1 MRTLSL
7 ATHVARSWLQRGGA
21 FVAAVGP
28 ILLFAGLPMLLLG
41 PTLTGSRTLIPA
53 DNLYEWQPWRAAAEA
68 FGIAVPHNA
77 LLSDLVLENYA
88 WKRFL
93 VAAFRRGELPLW
105 NPYLFAGAPFLANGQ
120 HSALYPFTVL
130 FLIFPIHQAYGLFNA
145 LQLFLAGLGMYLLA
159 RTWGLGRA
167 AATFAGVAYELSA
180 FMVVSLVFPMIVAG
194 AAWLPYLLAALHAA
208 IERRPLLGRPAA
220 LPWAL
225 MAALALAMNILAG
238 HVEITYY
245 TVLVGTGYG
254 LWRAVQAWRRQG
266 ERPASGTWARVVRSL
281 VPLGWTGF
289 ALALGFAL
297 GAAQWVPL
305 YEVVRENFR
314 EGTATLQQVL
324 GWAYPWRHLVV
335 FLIPDFYGNPSHHGV
350 RDVFTGAWV
359 PFTVNA
365 YGQPNPNGAFTS
377 HWGIKNYVEG
387 GAYLGLLPW
396 AFAALALIRW
406 RSVRRSGVP
415 LGFLVLLAALSFSF
429 AFGLPT
435 YALLYY
441 GLPGINQLHSPFR
454 WIWPF
459 TLAMAGL
466 AGAGFDQA
474 LRAEGR
480 DRQWAEWGFLGVGGV
495 VLALLGLAR
504 WAFPGEAVAL
514 ADRALGALAK
524 APEAFPDGRMF
535 FSYQFWN
542 FLRFG
547 VVAIGSGLALI
558 ALRRKPWG
566 PMVAIGVL
574 ALDLLQAGAGFNPA
588 ADPRW
593 LTHEPPVVRFLK
605 QDNGVWRLT
614 TFDPHGRKT
623 FNANGPWLYDLQD
636 IRGYDSIILKRYV
649 AYLSAI
655 QPQHELPFNR
665 IAPITDPQA
674 LDSPLLDALNVKYV
688 ITEEAI
694 PSPRYTLVYEGEV
707 RVYRNEGAMPR
718 AWTLPLTA
726 TVFHRDPIAAL
737 RQFDPR
743 FYVVVDRP
751 IPTLEWFGSPGTPRP
766 AAVTAYGINEVWI
779 DAAVEEPSWL
789 VLADTFFP
797 GWVAYRR
804 PIGGSEGEEQR
815 LEIYAADGLF
825 RAVMLPPGRWT
836 VRFRYSPLSVKLGF
850 FTTFIGGMAALFTLL
865 VWAWGRLYRAE
876 MERSTALRVLKNSLT
891 AMALNLLTRS
901 IDFAFAALMLR
912 ILGPEAA
919 GKYYFAIVLVSW
931 YEILSNFGL
940 NVWLTREGA
949 KHPEAVNRYFVNSS
963 AMRLI
968 LLAAWMPLL
977 LAVTGVWMGAFGL
990 TGDTALAILLL
1001 ALAQVPASLATGV
1014 TALFYIYE
1022 KAEVPAALT
1031 VVTVLL
1037 KVSFGVPIL
1046 LMGGGFVGLAAS
1058 SVAVNLITLSLLSG
1072 IAFRMFFRPRW
1083 EDDPALRREMIR
1095 ESGPLMLNH
1104 LLATLFFKIDVPIL
1118 QALKGDVQVGWY
1130 STAYKW
1136 LDALNIIP
1144 AYTTFAV
1151 FPVISRQAAGS
1162 PEAMRRSVIL
1172 TLKGLAAV
1180 AVLTAVLFTFL
1191 AEPLSWLLGGAQY
1204 LPHAA
1209 IALRIMI
1216 WSIPI
1221 GWMNSLINYVLVALG
1236 RQRYQTKAF
1245 LIALGF
1251 NGIANLLTIPAFGYP
1266 AAAVITIL
1274 SEIVEGMAFYYDLRR
1289 TMGPL
1294 PWAEILGRPLIAGG
1308 VMMGLTGALW
1318 GVAPALALP
1327 AGVLSYGLVW
1337 WGLRPF
1343 TPEESA
1349 RIRELFPTRG
1359 IWGRREAS
1367 IRSK

>member
-1 MRTLSL
+1 MRRWS
-7 ATHVARSWLQRGGA
+7 VFLQA
-21 FVAAVGP
+21 IVPV
-28 ILLFAGLPMLLLG
+28 LLLAGLPVLLLG
-41 PTLTGSRTLIPA
+41 PTLTGARTLIPA
-53 DNLYEWQPWRAAAEA
+53 DNLYEWQPWRGAAERT
-68 FGIAVPHNA
+68 IPHNA

-93 VAAFRRGELPLW
+93 VAAFQRGELPLW

-120 HSALYPFTVL
+120 HSALYPFTAL
-130 FLIFPIHQAYGLFNA
+130 FLLLPIPQAYGLFNA

-159 RTWGLGRA
+159 RAWGLGRA

-194 AAWLPYLLAALHAA
+194 AAWFPYLLAALHAA

-225 MAALALAMNILAG
+225 LAALALALNILAG
-238 HVEITYY
+238 HIEITYY
-245 TVLVGTGYG
+245 TGLIGAGYG
-254 LWRAVQAWRRQG
+254 LWGALQAVGRAPRVPWR
-266 ERPASGTWARVVRSL
+266 ERAARAL
-281 VPLGWTGF
+281 APLGWTGL
-289 ALALGFAL
+289 ALGLGFAL
-297 GAAQWVPL
+297 GAAQWVPF
-305 YEVVRENFR
+305 YEVARENFR
-314 EGTATLQQVL
+314 EGTATLRQVL
-324 GWAYPWRHLVV
+324 GWAYPWRHLLV

-350 RDVFTGAWV
+350 RDVFTGEWM

-396 AFAALALIRW
+396 AFAALALARW
-406 RSVRRSGVP
+406 RSLRRSGVP
-415 LGFLVLLAALSFSF
+415 LGFLALLAALSFSF
-429 AFGLPT
+429 AFGLPL

-441 GLPGINQLHSPFR
+441 GLPGFNQLHTPFR

-474 LRAEGR
+474 VRAEGGAR
-480 DRQWAEWGFLGVGGV
+480 RWAGMGLLGMGLGT
-495 VLALLGLAR
+495 LAALGLAR
-504 WAFPGEAVAL
+504 WAAPEAALAL
-514 ADRALGALAK
+514 ADRALHALAK
-524 APEAFPDGRMF
+524 APEAFPNARMF

-542 FLRFG
+542 LLRFG
-547 VVAIGSGLALI
+547 LIAAGSGLALL
-558 ALRRKPWG
+558 ALRRPWG
-566 PMVAIGVL
+566 PALAIGML
-574 ALDLLQAGAGFNPA
+574 ALDLLQAGAGFHPA
-588 ADPRW
+588 ADPRR
-593 LTHEPPVVRFLK
+593 LTDEPPVVRFLK
-605 QDNGVWRLT
+605 ADRGLWRLT

-665 IAPITDPQA
+665 IAPITDPGA

-688 ITEEAI
+688 VTEETIA
-694 PSPRYTLVYEGEV
+694 SPRYTLIYEGEV

-751 IPTLEWFGSPGTPRP
+751 IPELERFGAPAVPRP

-779 DAAVEEPSWL
+779 DVAVEEPSWL

-804 PIGGSEGEEQR
+804 PIGGSERDEER
-815 LEIYAADGLF
+815 LEIYAANGLF
-825 RAVMLPPGRWT
+825 RAVALPPGRWT

-850 FTTFIGGMAALFTLL
+850 FGTFIGGMAALFMGI

-876 MERSTALRVLKNSLT
+876 VERSTAWRVLKNSLT
-891 AMALNLLTRS
+891 AMLLNLFTRS

-919 GKYYFAIVLVSW
+919 GKYYFAIVLVGW

-949 KHPEAVNRYFVNSS
+949 KRPEAVNRYFVNSS
-963 AMRLI
+963 AVRLI

-977 LAVTGVWMGAFGL
+977 LAITGLWMGAFRL

-1001 ALAQVPASLATGV
+1001 ALAQAPASLATGV

-1022 KAEVPAALT
+1022 KAEIPAALT

-1037 KVSFGVPIL
+1037 KVSLGVPIL
-1046 LMGGGFVGLAAS
+1046 LAGGGFVGLAAS
-1058 SVAVNLITLSLLSG
+1058 SVAVNTITLALLSG
-1072 IAFRMFFRPRW
+1072 IAFRLFFRPRW
-1083 EDDPALRREMIR
+1083 EGDPALRREMIR

-1151 FPVISRQAAGS
+1151 FPVISRQAAES
-1162 PEAMRRSVIL
+1162 PAAMRRSVIL
-1172 TLKGLAAV
+1172 TLKGLAAL
-1180 AVLTAVLFTFL
+1180 AVFTAALFTFL
-1191 AEPLSWLLGGAQY
+1191 AEPLSWLLGGAAY

-1209 IALRIMI
+1209 VALRIMI

-1236 RQRYQTKAF
+1236 RQRDQTKAF

-1251 NGIANLLTIPAFGYP
+1251 NAIANLLTIPAFGYP
-1266 AAAVITIL
+1266 AAAAITIL
-1274 SEIVEGMAFYYDLRR
+1274 SEVVEGAAFYYDLRR
-1289 TMGPL
+1289 TLGPL
-1294 PWAEILGRPLIAGG
+1294 PWGEILGRPLLAGG
-1308 VMMGLTGALW
+1308 VMMGLMGALW
-1318 GVAPALALP
+1318 GIAPVAALALGP
-1327 AGVLSYGLVW
+1327 LGYGLAW
-1337 WGLRPF
+1337 WRLRPF
-1343 TPEESA
+1343 TPEESE
-1349 RIRELFPTRG
+1349 RIREAFP
-1359 IWGRREAS
+1359 AS
-1367 IRSK
+1367 RWLLGPLRMGARIPE

>member
-1 MRTLSL
+1 MRRWRDLG
-7 ATHVARSWLQRGGA
+7 ARIAPIGL
-21 FVAAVGP
+21 FV
-28 ILLFAGLPMLLLG
+28 LLPVLLLG
-41 PTLTGSRTLIPA
+41 PTLTGARTLIPA
-53 DNLYEWQPWRAAAEA
+53 DNLYEWQPWRSLAPAL
-68 FGIAVPHNA
+68 GIGIPHNA

-120 HSALYPFTVL
+120 SSALYPFTLL
-130 FLIFPIHQAYGLFNA
+130 FLVLPIPQAYGLFNA
-145 LQLFLAGLGMYLLA
+145 LQLFLAALGMYALA
-159 RTWGLGRA
+159 RVWGLGRA
-167 AATFAGVAYELSA
+167 AATLAGVAYAFSA
-180 FMVVSLVFPMIVAG
+180 FMVVSQVFPMILAG
-194 AAWLPYLLAALHAA
+194 AAWLPYLLAALHAMA
-208 IERRPLLGRPAA
+208 VRRPLGGRPAA

-225 MAALALAMNILAG
+225 GGGLAFAMNILAG

-245 TVLVGTGYG
+245 TALVGGGYG
-254 LWRAVQAWRRQG
+254 LALAFAQRRAPRR
-266 ERPASGTWARVVRSL
+266 ALATA
-281 VPLGWTGF
+281 GWTLG
-289 ALALGFAL
+289 ALGLGLAL
-297 GAAQWVPL
+297 GAAQWIPL

-314 EGTATLQQVL
+314 EGTATLRQVL
-324 GWAYPWRHLVV
+324 GWAYPWRHLLV

-396 AFAALALIRW
+396 ALAAIALSRWRALRSAGVPMGFLTALAL
-406 RSVRRSGVP
+406 
-415 LGFLVLLAALSFSF
+415 LSLSF

-441 GLPGINQLHSPFR
+441 GLPGFNQLHSPFR

-459 TLAMAGL
+459 SLAMAGL
-466 AGAGFDQA
+466 AGAGFEVARREGNLWLLAGLLGGAGLLVGGA
-474 LRAEGR
+474 L
-480 DRQWAEWGFLGVGGV
+480 FLGRWVFPE
-495 VLALLGLAR
+495 AALGLA
-504 WAFPGEAVAL
+504 E
-514 ADRALGALAK
+514 RALHALAK

-542 FLRFG
+542 LLRFSG
-547 VVAIGSGLALI
+547 VALGSGLAL
-558 ALRRKPWG
+558 ALLRWRRG
-566 PMVAIGVL
+566 GAALAIGML

-588 ADPRW
+588 ADPRA
-593 LTHEPPVVRFLK
+593 LQVEPPVVRFLR
-605 QDNGVWRLT
+605 QDPGPWRLT

-649 AYLSAI
+649 AYMSAI

-665 IAPITDPQA
+665 IAPLTEPQA

-688 ITEEAI
+688 VTEESL
-694 PSPRYTLVYEGEV
+694 PSPRFTLVYEGEV

-726 TVFHRDPIAAL
+726 TVFHPDPVAAL
-737 RQFDPR
+737 RTFDPR
-743 FYVVVDRP
+743 FHVVVDRP
-751 IPTLEWFGSPGTPRP
+751 VPEVSAFGAAAAPRS
-766 AAVTAYGINEVWI
+766 AVVTAYGINEVWV
-779 DAAVEEPSWL
+779 DAAVEAPSWL
-789 VLADTFFP
+789 ILADTFFP

-804 PIGGSEGEEQR
+804 PIGGGEAEER
-815 LEIYAADGLF
+815 PLAIYPVNGLF
-825 RAVMLPPGRWT
+825 RGVILPPGRWT

-850 FTTFIGGMAALFTLL
+850 FTTFIGAMAALFMAV
-865 VWAWGRLYRAE
+865 VWAWRRLYREEAE
-876 MERSTALRVLKNSLT
+876 ASTALRVLKNSLT
-891 AMALNLLTRS
+891 AMGLNLFTRS

-919 GKYYFAIVLVSW
+919 GKYYFAIVLVGW

-949 KHPEAVNRYFVNSS
+949 RHREAANRYFVNSS
-963 AMRLI
+963 AMRLV
-968 LLAAWMPLL
+968 LLGVWAPLL
-977 LAVTGVWMGAFGL
+977 LAVVALWRGLFGL
-990 TGDTALAILLL
+990 SEDTALAIGLL
-1001 ALAQVPASLATGV
+1001 ALAQVPASLSTGV
-1014 TALFYIYE
+1014 TALFYVYE
-1022 KAEVPAALT
+1022 KAEIPAALT

-1037 KVSFGVPIL
+1037 KVGFGVPIL
-1046 LMGGGFVGLAAS
+1046 LAGGGFVGLAAS
-1058 SVAVNLITLSLLSG
+1058 SVAVNGITLALLSG
-1072 IAFRMFFRPRW
+1072 LAFRMFFRPRW
-1083 EDDPALRREMIR
+1083 EDDPALRREMVR

-1118 QALKGDVQVGWY
+1118 QALKGDLQVGWY

-1144 AYTTFAV
+1144 AYTTFAL

-1162 PEAMRRSVIL
+1162 LEAMRRSVIL

-1180 AVLTAVLFTFL
+1180 AVFTAVLFTAL

-1209 IALRIMI
+1209 IALRLMI
-1216 WSIPI
+1216 WSIPV

-1245 LIALGF
+1245 GIALGF
-1251 NGIANLLTIPAFGYP
+1251 NVLANLLTIPFFGYP

-1274 SEIVEGMAFYYDLRR
+1274 SEIVEGAAFYYDLRR
-1289 TMGPL
+1289 RLGPL
-1294 PWAEILGRPLIAGG
+1294 PWGEILGRPLIAGG
-1308 VMMGLTGALW
+1308 VMGGLIGALW
-1318 GVAPALALP
+1318 GLSPALALP
-1327 AGVLSYGLVW
+1327 VGAAGYGLAW
-1337 WGLRPF
+1337 WRLRPF
-1343 TPEESA
+1343 TAEETERLLQA
-1349 RIRELFPTRG
+1349 LPAGGR
-1359 IWGRREAS
+1359 GRRLLL
-1367 IRSK
+1367 RLLG

>member
-1 MRTLSL
+1 MQRWKGFLSAL
-7 ATHVARSWLQRGGA
+7 
-21 FVAAVGP
+21 GP
-28 ILLFAGLPMLLLG
+28 ILWFAGLPVLLLG
-41 PTLTGSRTLIPA
+41 PTLTGARTLIPA

-68 FGIAVPHNA
+68 FGITLPHNA

-93 VAAFRRGELPLW
+93 VAAFQRRELPLW

-120 HSALYPFTVL
+120 HSALYPFTIL
-130 FLIFPIHQAYGLFNA
+130 FLIFPIPQAYGLFNA

-159 RTWGLGRA
+159 RTWGLSRA
-167 AATFAGVAYELSA
+167 AATLAGVAYELSA

-194 AAWLPYLLAALHAA
+194 AAWLPYLLAALHAM
-208 IERRPLLGRPAA
+208 IERRPLFGRPTA
-220 LPWAL
+220 LPWAIA
-225 MAALALAMNILAG
+225 AALALGMNILAG

-245 TVLVGTGYG
+245 TVLVGAGYG
-254 LWRAVQAWRRQG
+254 LWGAWKALRRPRGLREAPSSPHPPSASSSPEGSDRSPTHPAGIQAL
-266 ERPASGTWARVVRSL
+266 AT
-281 VPLGWTGF
+281 LGWVG
-289 ALALGFAL
+289 LALGLGFAI
-297 GAAQWVPL
+297 GAAQWIPL

-324 GWAYPWRHLVV
+324 GWAYPWRHLLV

-350 RDVFTGAWV
+350 RDVFTGEWR

-396 AFAALALIRW
+396 AFAVLALIRW
-406 RSVRRSGVP
+406 RSLRRSSVP
-415 LGFLVLLAALSFSF
+415 LGFLILLTVLSLSF

-466 AGAGFDQA
+466 AGVGFDQA
-474 LRAEGR
+474 LQEEGR
-480 DRQWAEWGFLGVGGV
+480 GRRWIAAGLLGLGIGT
-495 VLALLGLAR
+495 LSALGLAR
-504 WAFPGEAVAL
+504 WGMPDEALAL
-514 ADRALGALAK
+514 ADRALYALAK

-542 FLRFG
+542 LLRFG
-547 VVAIGSGLALI
+547 IVATGSGLALL
-558 ALRRKPWG
+558 ALRRRPWG
-566 PMVAIGVL
+566 PWLVIGML
-574 ALDLLQAGAGFNPA
+574 AVDLLQAGAGFNPA

-593 LTHEPPVVRFLK
+593 LAYEPPVVHFLK
-605 QDNGVWRLT
+605 QDAGLWRLT

-636 IRGYDSIILKRYV
+636 VRGYDSIILKRYV

-665 IAPITDPQA
+665 IAPLTDPGA

-688 ITEEAI
+688 ITEETIA
-694 PSPRYTLVYEGEV
+694 SPRYTLVYEGEV

-726 TVFHRDPIAAL
+726 TVFHRDPFAAL

-743 FYVVVDRP
+743 FYVIVNRS
-751 IPTLEWFGSPGTPRP
+751 IPEVGQFGAPGTPRP
-766 AAVTAYGINEVWI
+766 ATVTAYGINEVWI
-779 DAAVEEPSWL
+779 DVAVEEPSWL

-804 PIGGSEGEEQR
+804 PIGGSEQEEQR
-815 LEIYAADGLF
+815 LEIYAANGLF
-825 RAVMLPPGRWT
+825 RAVILPPGRWT
-836 VRFRYSPLSVKLGF
+836 VRFRYSPMSVKLGF
-850 FTTFIGGMAALFTLL
+850 FTTFIGGMAALFMLI

-891 AMALNLLTRS
+891 AMALNLFTRS

-919 GKYYFAIVLVSW
+919 GKYYFAIVLVGW

-940 NVWLTREGA
+940 NVWLTREGSRR
-949 KHPEAVNRYFVNSS
+949 PEAVNRYFVNSS
-963 AMRLI
+963 ALRLI
-968 LLAAWMPLL
+968 LLTAWMPLL
-977 LAVTGVWMGAFGL
+977 LAVTGVWMGVL
-990 TGDTALAILLL
+990 RLSGDTAIAILLL

-1022 KAEVPAALT
+1022 KAEIPAALT

-1037 KVSFGVPIL
+1037 KVGFGVPIL
-1046 LMGGGFVGLAAS
+1046 LAGGGFVGLAAS
-1058 SVAVNLITLSLLSG
+1058 SIAVNLITLALLSG
-1072 IAFRMFFRPRW
+1072 IAFRLFFYPRW
-1083 EDDPALRREMIR
+1083 ENDPALRREMVR

-1118 QALKGDVQVGWY
+1118 QALKGDTQVGWY

-1180 AVLTAVLFTFL
+1180 AVFMAALFTFL

-1251 NGIANLLTIPAFGYP
+1251 NVIANLLTIPIFGYP
-1266 AAAVITIL
+1266 AAAAITIL
-1274 SEIVEGMAFYYDLRR
+1274 SEIVEGAAFYVDLRR

-1294 PWAEILGRPLIAGG
+1294 PWGEILGRPLIAGG
-1308 VMMGLTGALW
+1308 VMVGLTGALW
-1318 GVAPALALP
+1318 GVAPLAALAIGALGFG
-1327 AGVLSYGLVW
+1327 AAW

-1343 TPEESA
+1343 TPEEWA
-1349 RIRELFPTRG
+1349 RIREALPVAGIRG
-1359 IWGRREAS
+1359 AGQ
-1367 IRSK
+1367 

>member
-1 MRTLSL
+1 MWRWRDLLSAL
-7 ATHVARSWLQRGGA
+7 
-21 FVAAVGP
+21 GP
-28 ILLFAGLPMLLLG
+28 ILWLAGLPVLLLG
-41 PTLTGSRTLIPA
+41 PTLTGARTLIPA
-53 DNLYEWQPWRAAAEA
+53 DNLYEWQPWRAAAQA
-68 FGIAVPHNA
+68 FGITVPHNA

-93 VAAFRRGELPLW
+93 TAALRRGELPLW

-120 HSALYPFTVL
+120 HSALYPFTTL
-130 FLIFPIHQAYGLFNA
+130 FFVFPIPQAYGLFNA

-159 RTWGLGRA
+159 RTWGLRRA

-194 AAWLPYLLAALHAA
+194 AAWLPYLLAALHAM
-208 IERRPLLGRPAA
+208 IERRPLLGHRAA
-220 LPWAL
+220 IPWAVL
-225 MAALALAMNILAG
+225 AALALGMNILAG

-245 TVLVGTGYG
+245 TVLIGVSYG
-254 LWRAVQAWRRQG
+254 LWGAWRALR
-266 ERPASGTWARVVRSL
+266 RPDGPPRIRALAT
-281 VPLGWTGF
+281 LGWTG
-289 ALALGFAL
+289 LALTLGVAL
-297 GAAQWVPL
+297 GAAQWIPL

-324 GWAYPWRHLVV
+324 GWAYPARHLLV
-335 FLIPDFYGNPSHHGV
+335 FLMPDFYGNPSHHGV

-359 PFTVNA
+359 LFTVNA

-396 AFAALALIRW
+396 AFALLALIRY
-406 RSVRRSGVP
+406 RSFRGSGVP
-415 LGFLVLLAALSFSF
+415 MGFLVLLAALSLSF

-466 AGAGFDQA
+466 AGAGFDSIS
-474 LRAEGR
+474 REDGHGR
-480 DRQWAEWGFLGVGGV
+480 RWIAAGMLGAGMVT
-495 VLALLGLAR
+495 LAALGLAR
-504 WAFPGEAVAL
+504 WVVPDVALAL
-514 ADRALGALAK
+514 ADRALYALAK
-524 APEAFPDGRMF
+524 APEAFPDGRTF

-542 FLRFG
+542 LLRFG
-547 VVAIGSGLALI
+547 IVAVGSGLALLL
-558 ALRRKPWG
+558 LRRRPWG
-566 PMVAIGVL
+566 PGLAIGML
-574 ALDLLQAGAGFNPA
+574 SADLLQAGAGFNPA

-593 LTHEPPVVRFLK
+593 LAYEPPVVRFLK
-605 QDNGVWRLT
+605 GDHGLWRLT

-649 AYLSAI
+649 AYLSVI
-655 QPQHELPFNR
+655 QTQHELLFNR
-665 IAPITDPQA
+665 IAPLTDPSA

-688 ITEEAI
+688 ITEETIA
-694 PSPRYTLVYEGEV
+694 SPRYTLVYDGEV

-718 AWTLPLTA
+718 AWTLPLAA
-726 TVFHRDPIAAL
+726 TVVHPDPTAAL
-737 RQFDPR
+737 QQFDPR
-743 FYVVVDRP
+743 FYVVVDQPVPGVEGGGTR
-751 IPTLEWFGSPGTPRP
+751 GTPRP
-766 AAVTAYGINEVWI
+766 ATVTAYGINEVWI

-815 LEIYAADGLF
+815 LEIYAANGLF
-825 RAVMLPPGRWT
+825 RAVILPPGRWT
-836 VRFRYSPLSVKLGF
+836 VRFRYSPMSVKLGF
-850 FTTFIGGMAALFTLL
+850 FTTFIGGMAALFMLL

-876 MERSTALRVLKNSLT
+876 VERSTALRVLKNSLT
-891 AMALNLLTRS
+891 AMALNLFTRL

-919 GKYYFAIVLVSW
+919 GKYYFAIVLVGW

-949 KHPEAVNRYFVNSS
+949 KRPEAVNRYFVNSS
-963 AMRLI
+963 AVRLI
-968 LLAAWMPLL
+968 LLMAWMPLL
-977 LAVTGVWMGAFGL
+977 LGVTGLWLGAFRL
-990 TGDTALAILLL
+990 SGDTALAILLL

-1014 TALFYIYE
+1014 TALFYVYE
-1022 KAEVPAALT
+1022 KAEIPAALT

-1037 KVSFGVPIL
+1037 KVGFGVPIL
-1046 LMGGGFVGLAAS
+1046 LAGGGFVGLAAS
-1058 SVAVNLITLSLLSG
+1058 SIVVNLITLALLSG
-1072 IAFRMFFRPRW
+1072 IAFRLFFRPRW
-1083 EDDPALRREMIR
+1083 ENDPALRREMVR

-1151 FPVISRQAAGS
+1151 FPVISRQAAGA
-1162 PEAMRRSVIL
+1162 PEAMRRSAIL

-1180 AVLTAVLFTFL
+1180 AVFTAALFTFL
-1191 AEPLSWLLGGAQY
+1191 AEPLSWLLGGSQY

-1251 NGIANLLTIPAFGYP
+1251 NAIANLLTIPIFGYP

-1294 PWAEILGRPLIAGG
+1294 PWGEILGRPLIAGG
-1308 VMMGLTGALW
+1308 VMVGLTGALW
-1318 GVAPALALP
+1318 GIAPPLALSL
-1327 AGVLSYGLVW
+1327 GVLSYGLAW

-1349 RIRELFPTRG
+1349 RIREVFPVG
-1359 IWGRREAS
+1359 KMGSKRREIS
-1367 IRSK
+1367 VQ

>member
-1 MRTLSL
+1 MRRWKGIL
-7 ATHVARSWLQRGGA
+7 AAI
-21 FVAAVGP
+21 GP
-28 ILLFAGLPMLLLG
+28 ILVFIGLPVLLLG
-41 PTLTGSRTLIPA
+41 PTLTGARTLVPA
-53 DNLYEWQPWRAAAEA
+53 DNLYEWQPWRAAAER
-68 FGIAVPHNA
+68 FGITIPHNA

-93 VAAFRRGELPLW
+93 VSAFRRGELPLW

-120 HSALYPFTVL
+120 HSALYPFTLL
-130 FLIFPIHQAYGLFNA
+130 FLIFPIPQAYSLFNA
-145 LQLFLAGLGMYLLA
+145 LQLFLAGLGMYGLA
-159 RTWGLGRA
+159 RAWGLGRA

-194 AAWLPYLLAALHAA
+194 AAWLPYLLAALHAM
-208 IERRPLLGRPAA
+208 IERRPLFGRPAA

-225 MAALALAMNILAG
+225 LSAMALGMNILAG
-238 HVEITYY
+238 HGEITYY
-245 TVLVGTGYG
+245 TVLIGLGYG
-254 LWRAVQAWRRQG
+254 LWGAWR
-266 ERPASGTWARVVRSL
+266 ARARIRAAL
-281 VPLGWTGF
+281 ETLGWIG
-289 ALALGFAL
+289 LAVGLGFAL
-297 GAAQWVPL
+297 GAAQWMPF

-324 GWAYPWRHLVV
+324 GWAYPWRHLLV

-350 RDVFTGAWV
+350 RDVFSGAWV

-396 AFAALALIRW
+396 SFALLALLRW
-406 RSVRRSGVP
+406 RSLTRSRVP
-415 LGFLVLLAALSFSF
+415 IPFLALLAALSFSF

-466 AGAGFDQA
+466 AGAGFEAA
-474 LRAEGR
+474 LREAGKLVR
-480 DRQWAEWGFLGVGGV
+480 GMALGWMGVGLFTLSA
-495 VLALLGLAR
+495 LALAR
-504 WAFPGEAVAL
+504 WGMPEAAL
-514 ADRALGALAK
+514 TLSERALHVLAK
-524 APEAFPDGRMF
+524 APEAFPDGRTF

-542 FLRFG
+542 LLRFAG
-547 VVAIGSGLALI
+547 AALGSGFALWLFRSRPVRSALPI
-558 ALRRKPWG
+558 A
-566 PMVAIGVL
+566 VL

-593 LTHEPPVVRFLK
+593 LAYEPPVVRFLK
-605 QDNGVWRLT
+605 QDARLWRLT

-665 IAPITDPQA
+665 IAPITDPGA
-674 LDSPLLDALNVKYV
+674 LDSPLLDAMNVKYV
-688 ITEEAI
+688 ITEETI
-694 PSPRYTLVYEGEV
+694 SSPRYTLVYEGEV

-726 TVFHRDPIAAL
+726 TVFHRDPFTAL
-737 RQFDPR
+737 QQFDPR

-751 IPTLEWFGSPGTPRP
+751 VPGVERFGERGSPRP
-766 AAVTAYGINEVWI
+766 ATVTVYGINEVWV
-779 DAAVEEPSWL
+779 DVAVEEPSWL

-804 PIGGSEGEEQR
+804 PIGGGEREEQP
-815 LEIYAADGLF
+815 LEIYAANGLF
-825 RAVMLPPGRWT
+825 RAVVLPPGRWT

-850 FTTFIGGMAALFTLL
+850 FTTFVGGMGMIFLAALWL
-865 VWAWGRLYRAE
+865 WGRLYRE
-876 MERSTALRVLKNSLT
+876 ELERSTARRVLKNSLT
-891 AMALNLLTRS
+891 AMALNLFTRS
-901 IDFAFAALMLR
+901 IDFGFAALMLR
-912 ILGPEAA
+912 VLGPEAA

-949 KHPEAVNRYFVNSS
+949 KRRDQVNRYFVNSS
-963 AMRLI
+963 VLRL
-968 LLAAWMPLL
+968 LLLVAWLPLL
-977 LAVTGVWMGAFGL
+977 LMVTGLWMGVFRL

-1014 TALFYIYE
+1014 TALFYVYE
-1022 KAEVPAALT
+1022 KAEIPAALT
-1031 VVTVLL
+1031 VVTVLM
-1037 KVSFGVPIL
+1037 KASFGVPIL
-1046 LMGGGFVGLAAS
+1046 LLGGGFVGLAAA
-1058 SVAVNLITLSLLSG
+1058 SVFINGITLALLSA
-1072 IAFRMFFRPRW
+1072 IAFRTFFRPRW

-1095 ESGPLMLNH
+1095 ESTPLMLNH

-1151 FPVISRQAAGS
+1151 FPVISRQAADS
-1162 PEAMRRSVIL
+1162 REAMRRSVVL
-1172 TLKGLAAV
+1172 TLKGLAAA
-1180 AVLTAVLFTFL
+1180 AVFTAVLFTFL
-1191 AEPLSWLLGGAQY
+1191 AEPLSYLLGGAQY

-1216 WSIPI
+1216 WSIPV

-1236 RQRYQTKAF
+1236 RQRYQTRAF

-1251 NGIANLLTIPAFGYP
+1251 NALSNLLAIPLFGYV

-1274 SEIVEGMAFYYDLRR
+1274 SEIVEGLAFYYDLRR

-1294 PWAEILGRPLIAGG
+1294 PWGAILGRPLIAGA
-1308 VMMGLTGALW
+1308 VMGGLMTAFW
-1318 GVAPALALP
+1318 GGAPALALLLG
-1327 AGVLSYGLVW
+1327 AIGYGLAW
-1337 WGLRPF
+1337 WVLRPF
-1343 TPEESA
+1343 TAEELDRLREMLPPSWPQSRA
-1349 RIRELFPTRG
+1349 RVHESGPPS
-1359 IWGRREAS
+1359 RR
-1367 IRSK
+1367 

>member
-1 MRTLSL
+1 MRQWRRLQGAPFPS
-7 ATHVARSWLQRGGA
+7 VAH
-21 FVAAVGP
+21 
-28 ILLFAGLPMLLLG
+28 LLWFAGLPVLLLG
-41 PTLTGSRTLIPA
+41 PTLTGARTLIPA

-93 VAAFRRGELPLW
+93 TAAFRRGELPLW

-120 HSALYPFTVL
+120 HSALYPFTLL
-130 FLIFPIHQAYGLFNA
+130 FLIFPIPQAYGLFNA

-159 RTWGLGRA
+159 RTWGLSRA
-167 AATFAGVAYELSA
+167 AATLAGVAYELSA
-180 FMVVSLVFPMIVAG
+180 FMVVSLVFPMIIAG
-194 AAWLPYLLAALHAA
+194 AAWLPYLLAALHAL
-208 IERRPLLGRPAA
+208 IERRPLFGRPAA

-225 MAALALAMNILAG
+225 AAAGAFGMNILAG

-245 TVLVGTGYG
+245 TALVAAGYG
-254 LWRAVQAWRRQG
+254 LWGAWRTMRREAPG
-266 ERPASGTWARVVRSL
+266 SWPIALPAAVRAMGT
-281 VPLGWTGF
+281 LGWVGL
-289 ALALGFAL
+289 ALGLGFAL
-297 GAAQWVPL
+297 GAAQWMPL

-324 GWAYPWRHLVV
+324 GWAYPWRHLLV
-335 FLIPDFYGNPSHHGV
+335 FLLPDFYGNPSHHGV
-350 RDVFTGAWV
+350 RDVFTGEWT

-396 AFAALALIRW
+396 AFAAVALIRW
-406 RSVRRSGVP
+406 RSQRRFGAP
-415 LGFLVLLAALSFSF
+415 TGFLILLAALSFSF
-429 AFGLPT
+429 AFGMPT

-466 AGAGFDQA
+466 AGIGFDQA
-474 LRAEGR
+474 LDGEGAGR
-480 DRQWAEWGFLGVGGV
+480 RWIAAG
-495 VLALLGLAR
+495 LLGLGIAILMALALAR
-504 WAFPGEAVAL
+504 WVAPEAALAL
-514 ADRALGALAK
+514 ADRALHALAK
-524 APEAFPDGRMF
+524 APEAFPNGRMF

-542 FLRFG
+542 LLRLG
-547 VVAIGSGLALI
+547 IVMVGSGLALG
-558 ALRRKPWG
+558 ALRRRPWG
-566 PMVAIGVL
+566 PWLVVGML
-574 ALDLLQAGAGFNPA
+574 AADLLQAGAGFNPA

-593 LTHEPPVVRFLK
+593 LAYEPPVVRFLK
-605 QDNGVWRLT
+605 QDTSLWRLT

-665 IAPITDPQA
+665 IAPLTEPGA

-688 ITEEAI
+688 ITEETIA
-694 PSPRYTLVYEGEV
+694 SPRYTLVYEGEV

-726 TVFHRDPIAAL
+726 TVFHRDPVAAL

-743 FYVVVDRP
+743 FYVVIDRP
-751 IPTLEWFGSPGTPRP
+751 IPGVGLFGAPGMPRP
-766 AAVTAYGINEVWI
+766 ATVTAYGINEVWI
-779 DAAVEEPSWL
+779 DVAVEEPSWL

-797 GWVAYRR
+797 GWTAYRR
-804 PIGGSEGEEQR
+804 PIGGSEQGEQR
-815 LEIYAADGLF
+815 LEIYAANGLF
-825 RAVMLPPGRWT
+825 RAVILPPGQWT

-850 FTTFIGGMAALFTLL
+850 FTTFIGGMAALFMLI

-876 MERSTALRVLKNSLT
+876 MERSAALRVLKNSLT
-891 AMALNLLTRS
+891 AMALNLFTRS

-949 KHPEAVNRYFVNSS
+949 KQPEAVNRYFVNSS
-963 AMRLI
+963 AMRLL
-968 LLAAWMPLL
+968 LLAAWMPML
-977 LAVTGVWMGAFGL
+977 LAVTGLWMGAFGL
-990 TGDTALAILLL
+990 SGDTALAILLL

-1014 TALFYIYE
+1014 TALFYVYE
-1022 KAEVPAALT
+1022 KAEIPAALT

-1037 KVSFGVPIL
+1037 KVGFGVPIL
-1046 LMGGGFVGLAAS
+1046 LAGGGFVGLAGS
-1058 SVAVNLITLSLLSG
+1058 SIAVNLITLALLSG
-1072 IAFRMFFRPRW
+1072 IAFRLFFRPRW
-1083 EDDPALRREMIR
+1083 ENDPALRREMVR

-1118 QALKGDVQVGWY
+1118 QALKGDTQVGWY

-1151 FPVISRQAAGS
+1151 FPVISRQAVGS
-1162 PEAMRRSVIL
+1162 VEAMRRSVIL

-1180 AVLTAVLFTFL
+1180 AVFTAALFTFL

-1216 WSIPI
+1216 WSIPV

-1236 RQRYQTKAF
+1236 RQRDQTKAF

-1251 NGIANLLTIPAFGYP
+1251 NALANLLTIPVFGYP
-1266 AAAVITIL
+1266 AAAAITIL
-1274 SEIVEGMAFYYDLRR
+1274 SEIVEGAAFYYDLRR

-1294 PWAEILGRPLIAGG
+1294 PWGEILGRPLLAGG
-1308 VMMGLTGALW
+1308 VMVGLTGALW
-1318 GVAPALALP
+1318 GVAPPLALGLG
-1327 AGVLSYGLVW
+1327 ALSYGLAW

-1343 TPEESA
+1343 TPEEFA
-1349 RIRELFPTRG
+1349 RIREVLPTGRV
-1359 IWGRREAS
+1359 WDRRREAS
-1367 IRSK
+1367 IR

>member
-1 MRTLSL
+1 M
-7 ATHVARSWLQRGGA
+7 QRWKGLFSA
-21 FVAAVGP
+21 IAP
-28 ILLFAGLPMLLLG
+28 LLLFAGLPVILLG
-41 PTLTGSRTLIPA
+41 PTLTGARTLIPA

-68 FGIAVPHNA
+68 FGITVPHNG

-130 FLIFPIHQAYGLFNA
+130 FLILPIPHAYGLFNA

-159 RTWGLGRA
+159 RAWGLGRV
-167 AATFAGVAYELSA
+167 AATFAGVTYELSA
-180 FMVVSLVFPMIVAG
+180 FMVVSLVFPMIIAG
-194 AAWLPYLLAALHAA
+194 AAWLPYLLAALHAMVQ
-208 IERRPLLGRPAA
+208 RRPLLGRPAA

-225 MAALALAMNILAG
+225 LAALAFGMNVLAG

-245 TVLVGTGYG
+245 TALVGAGYG
-254 LWRAVQAWRRQG
+254 LWGALRALTLPLRR
-266 ERPASGTWARVVRSL
+266 ASVVRALST
-281 VPLGWTGF
+281 LGWTGL
-289 ALALGFAL
+289 ALALGMAL

-350 RDVFTGAWV
+350 RDAFTGAWV

-365 YGQPNPNGAFTS
+365 YGRPNPNGAFTS

-396 AFAALALIRW
+396 AFVPLALSR
-406 RSVRRSGVP
+406 RRSLARTGFP
-415 LGFLVLLAALSFSF
+415 MGFLILLAALSFSF

-466 AGAGFDQA
+466 AGAGFEGA
-474 LRAEGR
+474 LREEGKGR
-480 DRQWAEWGFLGVGGV
+480 RWIAVGLLGVGIGTLV
-495 VLALLGLAR
+495 ALGLAR
-504 WAFPGEAVAL
+504 WVAPGPAL
-514 ADRALGALAK
+514 ALAERALHALAK

-542 FLRFG
+542 LLRFG
-547 VVAIGSGLALI
+547 GVAIGSGVAML
-558 ALRRKPWG
+558 ALRRRPWG
-566 PMVAIGVL
+566 PLLAVGML
-574 ALDLLQAGAGFNPA
+574 ALDLLQAGAGFHPA
-588 ADPRW
+588 SDPRW
-593 LTHEPPVVRFLK
+593 LAHEPPVVRFLK
-605 QDNGVWRLT
+605 QDTRLWRLT

-649 AYLSAI
+649 AYMSAI
-655 QPQHELPFNR
+655 QPQHELLFNR
-665 IAPITDPQA
+665 IAPITDPNA

-694 PSPRYTLVYEGEV
+694 ASPRYTLVYEGEV

-718 AWTLPLTA
+718 AWVLPLTA
-726 TVFHRDPIAAL
+726 TVFHRDPSAAL
-737 RQFDPR
+737 RRFDPR
-743 FYVVVDRP
+743 FYVVVDQP
-751 IPTLEWFGSPGTPRP
+751 IPGVERFGAPGTPRP
-766 AAVTAYGINEVWI
+766 ATVTAYGINEVWI
-779 DAAVEEPSWL
+779 DVAVEEPSWL

-804 PIGGSEGEEQR
+804 PIGAGEEAER
-815 LEIYAADGLF
+815 PLEIYAADGLF
-825 RAVMLPPGRWT
+825 RAVILPPGRWT
-836 VRFRYSPLSVKLGF
+836 VRFRYSPMSVKLGF
-850 FTTFIGGMAALFTLL
+850 FTTFIAGMAALFMGI
-865 VWAWGRLYRAE
+865 VWVWGRLYRAE
-876 MERSTALRVLKNSLT
+876 MERSTARRVLKNSLT
-891 AMALNLLTRS
+891 AMALNLFTRS

-949 KHPEAVNRYFVNSS
+949 KRPERVNRLFVNSS
-963 AMRLI
+963 AMRLV

-1014 TALFYIYE
+1014 TALFYVYE
-1022 KAEVPAALT
+1022 KAEIPAALT
-1031 VVTVLL
+1031 VVTVFL
-1037 KVSFGVPIL
+1037 KVGFGVPIL
-1046 LMGGGFVGLAAS
+1046 LAGGGFVGLAAS

-1072 IAFRMFFRPRW
+1072 IAFRLFFRPRW
-1083 EDDPALRREMIR
+1083 EGDPALCREMVR
-1095 ESGPLMLNH
+1095 ESAPLMLNH

-1162 PEAMRRSVIL
+1162 PQAMRRSVIL

-1180 AVLTAVLFTFL
+1180 AVFTAVLFTFL

-1251 NGIANLLTIPAFGYP
+1251 NVVANLLTIPIFGYP
-1266 AAAVITIL
+1266 AAAAITIL
-1274 SEIVEGMAFYYDLRR
+1274 SELVEGAAFYYDLRR
-1289 TMGPL
+1289 TMGLL
-1294 PWAEILGRPLIAGG
+1294 PWGEILGRPLIAGG
-1308 VMMGLTGALW
+1308 IMGGLTGALW
-1318 GVAPALALP
+1318 GISPPLALAFGAL
-1327 AGVLSYGLVW
+1327 GYGLAW
-1337 WGLRPF
+1337 WALRPF
-1343 TPEESA
+1343 TPEEVS
-1349 RIRELFPTRG
+1349 RIREVLPA
-1359 IWGRREAS
+1359 GRWPIGR
-1367 IRSK
+1367 

>member
-1 MRTLSL
+1 MAGIGGIPMRRWRDWLP
-7 ATHVARSWLQRGGA
+7 AT
-21 FVAAVGP
+21 GP
-28 ILLFAGLPMLLLG
+28 ILLFAGLPVLLLG
-41 PTLTGSRTLIPA
+41 PTLTGARTLIPT
-53 DNLYEWQPWRAAAEA
+53 DNLYEWQPWRAAAER
-68 FGIAVPHNA
+68 FGITIPHNA

-120 HSALYPFTVL
+120 HSALYPFTIL
-130 FLIFPIHQAYGLFNA
+130 FLVFPIPQAYGLFNA

-194 AAWLPYLLAALHAA
+194 AAWLPYLLAALHAV
-208 IERRPLLGRPAA
+208 IERRPLFGRPTA
-220 LPWAL
+220 LPWMLA
-225 MAALALAMNILAG
+225 AALALGMNILAG

-245 TVLVGTGYG
+245 TVLIGAGYG
-254 LWRAVQAWRRQG
+254 LWGAWR
-266 ERPASGTWARVVRSL
+266 TWRRIRAPSLARWIRAL
-281 VPLGWTGF
+281 TTLGWVGL
-289 ALALGFAL
+289 ALGLGFAL

-324 GWAYPWRHLVV
+324 GWAYPWRHLLV

-350 RDVFTGAWV
+350 RDVFTGEWV

-396 AFAALALIRW
+396 AFAILALARRRFRL
-406 RSVRRSGVP
+406 RSSAP
-415 LGFLVLLAALSFSF
+415 IGFLILLAGLSFSF

-441 GLPGINQLHSPFR
+441 GLPGIRQLHSPFR

-466 AGAGFDQA
+466 AGAGFDQM
-474 LRAEGR
+474 LQEEGR
-480 DRQWAEWGFLGVGGV
+480 GRRWIAAGLLGLGIATLV
-495 VLALLGLAR
+495 ALGLAR
-504 WAFPGEAVAL
+504 WAAPDAALAL
-514 ADRALGALAK
+514 ADRALHALAK
-524 APEAFPDGRMF
+524 APEAFPNARVF

-542 FLRFG
+542 LLRFG
-547 VVAIGSGLALI
+547 LVATGSGLAM
-558 ALRRKPWG
+558 AAWRRRWG
-566 PMVAIGVL
+566 PPLTIGML
-574 ALDLLQAGAGFNPA
+574 ALDLLQAGVGFNPA

-593 LTHEPPVVRFLK
+593 LAYEPPVVRFLK
-605 QDNGVWRLT
+605 QDTRLWRLT

-665 IAPITDPQA
+665 IAPITDAGA
-674 LDSPLLDALNVKYV
+674 LDSPLLDALNVQYV
-688 ITEEAI
+688 ITEETI

-726 TVFHRDPIAAL
+726 TVFSGDPVAAL
-737 RQFDPR
+737 RRFDPR

-751 IPTLEWFGSPGTPRP
+751 VPGLERFGAPGHPRP
-766 AAVTAYGINEVWI
+766 AAITAYGINEVWI
-779 DAAVEEPSWL
+779 DVAVEEPSWL

-804 PIGGSEGEEQR
+804 PIGGGEREEQP
-815 LEIYAADGLF
+815 LEIYAANGLF
-825 RAVMLPPGRWT
+825 RAVILPPGRWT
-836 VRFRYSPLSVKLGF
+836 VRFRYSPMSVKLGF
-850 FTTFIGGMAALFTLL
+850 FTTFIGGMAALFMLI

-876 MERSTALRVLKNSLT
+876 MEQSTALRVLKNSLT
-891 AMALNLLTRS
+891 AMALNLFTRS

-949 KHPEAVNRYFVNSS
+949 KRPEAVNRYFVNSS

-968 LLAAWMPLL
+968 LLMAWLPFL
-977 LAVTGVWMGAFGL
+977 LAVTGLWMGMFRL

-1001 ALAQVPASLATGV
+1001 ALAQAPASLATGV
-1014 TALFYIYE
+1014 TALFYVYE
-1022 KAEVPAALT
+1022 KAEIPAALT

-1037 KVSFGVPIL
+1037 KVGFGVPIL
-1046 LMGGGFVGLAAS
+1046 LAGGGFVGLAAS
-1058 SVAVNLITLSLLSG
+1058 SIAVNLITLALLSG
-1072 IAFRMFFRPRW
+1072 IAFRLFFRPRW
-1083 EDDPALRREMIR
+1083 EDDPALRREMVR

-1118 QALKGDVQVGWY
+1118 QALKGDIQVGWY

-1162 PEAMRRSVIL
+1162 LEAMRRSVIL

-1180 AVLTAVLFTFL
+1180 AVFMAVLFTFL

-1245 LIALGF
+1245 VIALGF
-1251 NGIANLLTIPAFGYP
+1251 NAIANLLTIPAFGYP

-1274 SEIVEGMAFYYDLRR
+1274 SEIVEGAAFYYDLRR

-1294 PWAEILGRPLIAGG
+1294 PWGEILGRPLVAGG
-1308 VMMGLTGALW
+1308 MMIGLTGALW
-1318 GVAPALALP
+1318 GVAPPMALALG
-1327 AGVLSYGLVW
+1327 ALGFGAAW

-1343 TPEESA
+1343 TPEEWA
-1349 RIRELFPTRG
+1349 RIREALPVPG
-1359 IWGRREAS
+1359 IRWAG
-1367 IRSK
+1367 K

>member
-1 MRTLSL
+1 MRRGMRWLSRL
-7 ATHVARSWLQRGGA
+7 
-21 FVAAVGP
+21 GP
-28 ILLFAGLPMLLLG
+28 MGIFALLPVLLLG
-41 PTLTGSRTLIPA
+41 PTLTGSRTILPA
-53 DNLYEWQPWRAAAEA
+53 DNLYEWQPWRAAATA
-68 FGIAVPHNA
+68 FGIGVPHNA

-93 VAAFRRGELPLW
+93 LEALRRGELPLW

-120 HSALYPFTVL
+120 HSALYPFTAL
-130 FLIFPIHQAYGLFNA
+130 FLLFPLPQAYALFNA
-145 LQLFLAGLGMYLLA
+145 LQLFLAGLGMYALA
-159 RTWGLGRA
+159 RAWGLSRA

-180 FMVVSLVFPMIVAG
+180 FMVVSMVFPMIIAG
-194 AAWLPYLLAALHAA
+194 AAWLPYLLAALHGM

-220 LPWAL
+220 LPWTLLAAIAL
-225 MAALALAMNILAG
+225 GMNILAG

-245 TVLVGTGYG
+245 TVLIGLGYG
-254 LWRAVQAWRRQG
+254 LWGAWR
-266 ERPASGTWARVVRSL
+266 ARARIRAAL
-281 VPLGWTGF
+281 ETLGWTG
-289 ALALGFAL
+289 LAVGLGFAL
-297 GAAQWVPL
+297 GAAQWMPL

-324 GWAYPWRHLVV
+324 GWAYPWRHLLV

-350 RDVFTGAWV
+350 RDVFSGAWV

-396 AFAALALIRW
+396 SFALLALLRW
-406 RSVRRSGVP
+406 RSLARSRVP
-415 LGFLVLLAALSFSF
+415 ILFLVLLAALSFSF
-429 AFGLPT
+429 AFGMPT

-466 AGAGFDQA
+466 AGAGFEVA
-474 LRAEGR
+474 LREEGKAVR
-480 DRQWAEWGFLGVGGV
+480 WMALGWMGVGALT
-495 VLALLGLAR
+495 LAALVLAR
-504 WAFPGEAVAL
+504 WGMPETAL
-514 ADRALGALAK
+514 SLAERALHALAK
-524 APEAFPDGRMF
+524 APEAFPDGRTF

-542 FLRFG
+542 LLRFG
-547 VVAIGSGLALI
+547 GVALGSGLALR
-558 ALRRKPWG
+558 LFQPRPVRSVLP
-566 PMVAIGVL
+566 IGML
-574 ALDLLQAGAGFNPA
+574 ALDLLQAGAGFYPA

-593 LTHEPPVVRFLK
+593 LDFVPPVVRFLR
-605 QDNGVWRLT
+605 QDPGPWRLT

-636 IRGYDSIILKRYV
+636 VRGYDSIILKRYV
-649 AYLSAI
+649 AYMSTI

-665 IAPITDPQA
+665 IAPLTDPAA

-688 ITEEAI
+688 VTEEEI
-694 PSPRYTLVYEGEV
+694 PSPRYTKVYEGEV

-726 TVFHRDPIAAL
+726 TVFHQDPFVAL

-743 FYVVVDRP
+743 FYVVVDGRVP
-751 IPTLEWFGSPGTPRP
+751 ELERFGERGAPRP
-766 AAVTAYGINEVWI
+766 ATVTVYGINEVWV

-804 PIGGSEGEEQR
+804 PIGGSEREEQS
-815 LEIYAADGLF
+815 LEIYAANGLF
-825 RAVMLPPGRWT
+825 RAVILPPGRWT

-850 FTTFIGGMAALFTLL
+850 FTTFIGGMGMIFLAALWL
-865 VWAWGRLYRAE
+865 WGRLYRE
-876 MERSTALRVLKNSLT
+876 ELEHSTARRVLKNSLT
-891 AMALNLLTRS
+891 AMALNLFTRS

-919 GKYYFAIVLVSW
+919 GKYYFAIVLVGW

-949 KHPEAVNRYFVNSS
+949 KRRDQVNRYFVNSS
-963 AMRLI
+963 ALRLV
-968 LLAAWMPLL
+968 LLAAWLPLL
-977 LAVTGVWMGAFGL
+977 LAITGLWMGLFRL
-990 TGDTALAILLL
+990 SGDTALAILLL
-1001 ALAQVPASLATGV
+1001 ALAQVPASLSTGV
-1014 TALFYIYE
+1014 TALFYVYE
-1022 KAEVPAALT
+1022 KAEIPAALT

-1058 SVAVNLITLSLLSG
+1058 SVVVNGITLALLSG
-1072 IAFRMFFRPRW
+1072 IAFRTFFRPRW
-1083 EDDPALRREMIR
+1083 EDDPALRREMVR
-1095 ESGPLMLNH
+1095 ESAPLMLNH

-1162 PEAMRRSVIL
+1162 TEAMRRSVIL
-1172 TLKGLAAV
+1172 TLKGLAAI
-1180 AVLTAVLFTFL
+1180 AVFTAVLFTFL
-1191 AEPLSWLLGGAQY
+1191 AEPLSYLLGGAQY

-1251 NGIANLLTIPAFGYP
+1251 NALSNLLAIPLFGYV

-1274 SEIVEGMAFYYDLRR
+1274 SEIVEGLAFYYDLRR
-1289 TMGPL
+1289 RMGPL
-1294 PWAEILGRPLIAGG
+1294 PWGEILGRPLLAGV
-1308 VMMGLTGALW
+1308 VMGGLMAALW
-1318 GVAPALALP
+1318 RTTPVLALP
-1327 AGVLSYGLVW
+1327 LGALGYGLAW
-1337 WGLRPF
+1337 WMLQPF

-1349 RIRELFPTRG
+1349 RIREMLPL
-1359 IWGRREAS
+1359 RRS
-1367 IRSK
+1367 PPV